1 MAPPTAPTPTAA
13 VAPQKLHAPPLTV
26 ERSSELSELKLL
38 MICVV
43 IKTTSFKIFFSLF
56 SKAMIVL

>member
-1 MAPPTAPTPTAA
+1 MPELGIVIA
-13 VAPQKLHAPPLTV
+13 
-26 ERSSELSELKLL
+26 ELSELKLL

>member
-38 MICVV
+38 MILCCH
-43 IKTTSFKIFFSLF
+43 
-56 SKAMIVL
+56 